1 VLANAAVGVAAGGV
15 LVGLATLAT
24 LAGRIKAALPKAG

>member
-1 VLANAAVGVAAGGV
+1 MDEIGKLLEGVGAV

-24 LAGRIKAALPKAG
+24 AILSNKKKD